1 MRRFLQRSIL
11 ALVPAVLSALVLSMS
26 AAASDLGLQSTAFSC
41 NDGAQLDLALE
52 PTSLTALSEAVAAIN
67 LYPAG
72 DPALA
77 CSLSPMAP
85 GSGSSQ
91 YDYAV
96 GAGYRVVDPSINTP
110 AHFALS
116 AHEGPNGVFGT
127 YNSMSDG
134 PALNFD
140 GDVTCLFVQG
150 NQAIVGGVV
159 RKGGAAGQQGTGF
172 AVGFQDNGA
181 PGNSLLPDETTLTD
195 AFIPV
200 PQNQADCIAQ
210 SFLLNPLL
218 MRPVM
223 PGNVT
228 IRDAP

>member
-1 MRRFLQRSIL
+1 
-11 ALVPAVLSALVLSMS
+11 
-26 AAASDLGLQSTAFSC
+26 
-41 NDGAQLDLALE
+41 
-52 PTSLTALSEAVAAIN
+52 
-67 LYPAG
+67 
-72 DPALA
+72 
-77 CSLSPMAP
+77 
-85 GSGSSQ
+85 
-91 YDYAV
+91 
-96 GAGYRVVDPSINTP
+96 
-110 AHFALS
+110 
-116 AHEGPNGVFGT
+116 
-127 YNSMSDG
+127 
-134 PALNFD
+134 
-140 GDVTCLFVQG
+140 VQG

-200 PQNQADCIAQ
+200 PQTQADCIAQ

-228 IRDAP
+228 IRYAP